1 MGQNFVP
8 KLKGLDAV
16 ASNKEQNTEM
26 IRDTF
31 LYKEWKDTP
40 ELKTINVNNN
50 SAPMWAKELKHK
62 ERRIK

>member
-1 MGQNFVP
+1 
-8 KLKGLDAV
+8 
-16 ASNKEQNTEM
+16 M

-31 LYKEWKDTP
+31 LYKEWKDTT

-50 SAPMWAKELKHK
+50 SEPMWAKELKHK